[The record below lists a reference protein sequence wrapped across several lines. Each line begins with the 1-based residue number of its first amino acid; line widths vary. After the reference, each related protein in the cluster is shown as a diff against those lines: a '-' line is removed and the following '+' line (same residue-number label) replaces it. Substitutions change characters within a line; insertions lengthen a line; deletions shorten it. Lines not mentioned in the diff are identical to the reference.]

1 MLGPE
6 LIGLICLA
14 LMLILLFSGTSI
26 GISLISVS
34 LLGVLL
40 TTGNLATA
48 IKLLGTTSYNAIRS
62 YAFAVIPLFV
72 LMGLF
77 ASESKS
83 GAELYDAANLIL
95 KRLRGG
101 VAMATVVSNAVFAAI
116 TGASIAS
123 AAVFSKIS
131 YPEMTRFGYDRKFSV
146 GIIAGS
152 SVLGMLIPPSILM
165 IVYGGVA
172 QVSIGKL
179 FFGGVVPGIILTVI
193 YCIMIT
199 VIGFVKPEMVGYG
212 VNAEENVNSDSALRI
227 LLKPIVFIILI
238 VIIFGGMWSG
248 YFTPTEAG
256 GVGAFVTL
264 LLMIGKK
271 QFTWGKLWNALMET
285 GKTSGA
291 ILFLLISAQMFSRML
306 SLSGVVGELG
316 NLIVNLNI
324 APIAIVLALCFM
336 QIALGCILDS
346 TSIILLTTPIAV
358 PIITQMGYDPLW
370 YGIVLIIAVEMGL
383 ITPPFG
389 ISVFTVHA
397 SLKSMNVQGVS
408 VGEIFMGS
416 VPFIIMMFILLLLVV
431 FIPSLATWLPSTMI
445 G

>member
-1 MLGPE
+1 MGAE
-6 LIGLICLA
+6 LVGLICL
-14 LMLILLFSGTSI
+14 LLLLLLLFSGTSI
-26 GISLISVS
+26 GISLITVS
-34 LLGVLL
+34 LLGVFL
-40 TTGNLATA
+40 TTGNFAVA

-62 YAFAVIPLFV
+62 YAFGVIPLFV

-83 GAELYDAANLIL
+83 GTELYEMANLL
-95 KRLRGG
+95 LRKLRGG
-101 VAMATVVSNAVFAAI
+101 VAMATVASNAVFAAI

-123 AAVFSKIS
+123 AAVFTKIS
-131 YPEMTRFGYDRKFSV
+131 YPEMVRFGYDKKFAV
-146 GIIAGS
+146 GTIAGS

-179 FFGGVVPGIILTVI
+179 FFGGVIPGVILAVF
-193 YCIMIT
+193 YSIMIF
-199 VIGFVKPEMVGYG
+199 VIGYVKPEIVGHG
-212 VNAEENVNSDSALRI
+212 VNAVEYTPSEPVWKIMTR
-227 LLKPIVFIILI
+227 PIVFIILI
-238 VIIFGGMWSG
+238 LIVFGGMWTG
-248 YFTPTEAG
+248 HFTPTEAG

-264 LLMIGKK
+264 ILMIAKK
-271 QFTWGKLWNALMET
+271 QFTWKKLWDALLET
-285 GKTSGA
+285 GKTSGS

-306 SLSGVVGELG
+306 ALSGVV
-316 NLIVNLNI
+316 VNLGKFIVGLNV
-324 APIAIVLALCFM
+324 APIVVVLILCFL

-358 PIITQMGYDPLW
+358 PVIVQMGYDPLW
-370 YGIVLIIAVEMGL
+370 YGIVMIIAVEMGL

-397 SLKSMNVQGVS
+397 SLKAMNTKEKVS
-408 VGEIFMGS
+408 VGEIFQGS
-416 VPFIIMMFILLLLVV
+416 VPFLVIMFALMLLVV

-445 G
+445 